1 MSMESARAFVVR
13 LMSDEEFRGKL
24 AKVASV
30 AEIETLVAEYSFS
43 KEELEKIVGEFMGHK
58 LAEGEL
64 EKLVGEFMG
73 HKLADGELE
82 KLIGE
87 AFEGQETGP
96 ETIAVITA
104 WVSQK

>member
-24 AKVASV
+24 AIVKAE
-30 AEIETLVAEYSFS
+30 AEIDSLVSEYSFT
-43 KEELEKIVGEFMGHK
+43 KEELSRIVGEFMGHK

-64 EKLVGEFMG
+64 
-73 HKLADGELE
+73 D

-87 AFEGQETGP
+87 AFEGQETSP
-96 ETIAVITA
+96 ETVQTIIS
-104 WVSQK
+104 WLNKK

>member
-24 AKVASV
+24 AKVSAE
-30 AEIETLVAEYSFS
+30 AEIEALVTEYSFT
-43 KEELEKIVGEFMGHK
+43 KEELEKI
-58 LAEGEL
+58 
-64 EKLVGEFMG
+64 VGEFMG

-87 AFEGQETGP
+87 AFEGMETGADSV
-96 ETIAVITA
+96 AVISG
-104 WVSQK
+104 WLGKK

>member
-13 LMSDEEFRGKL
+13 LMSDEDFRGKL
-24 AKVASV
+24 AKVTAA
-30 AEIETLVAEYSFS
+30 AEIDALVADYSFT
-43 KEELEKIVGEFMGHK
+43 KEELAKI
-58 LAEGEL
+58 
-64 EKLVGEFMG
+64 VGEFMG

-96 ETIAVITA
+96 DAVAVITA

>member
-24 AKVASV
+24 AKVTSG
-30 AEIETLVAEYSFS
+30 AEIDSLLAEYSFT
-43 KEELEKIVGEFMGHK
+43 KEELEKI
-58 LAEGEL
+58 
-64 EKLVGEFMG
+64 VGEFMG

-87 AFEGQETGP
+87 AFEGMETGADSV
-96 ETIAVITA
+96 AVIA
-104 WVSQK
+104 GWLNQK

>member
-24 AKVASV
+24 AKVTSV

-64 EKLVGEFMG
+64 EKLVGE
-73 HKLADGELE
+73 
-82 KLIGE
+82 
-87 AFEGQETGP
+87 AFEGMETGADSVNV
-96 ETIAVITA
+96 IAG
-104 WVSQK
+104 WLNQK

>member
-24 AKVASV
+24 AKVTAA
-30 AEIETLVAEYSFS
+30 AEIETLVADYSFS

-64 EKLVGEFMG
+64 EKL
-73 HKLADGELE
+73 
-82 KLIGE
+82 IGE
-87 AFEGQETGP
+87 AFEGMETGADSV
-96 ETIAVITA
+96 AVIAGWLKT
-104 WVSQK
+104 K

>member
-30 AEIETLVAEYSFS
+30 AEIETLVAEYSFT

-58 LAEGEL
+58 LAAGEL
-64 EKLVGEFMG
+64 EKLVGE
-73 HKLADGELE
+73 AV
-82 KLIGE
+82 
-87 AFEGQETGP
+87 EGMETGADSVKV
-96 ETIAVITA
+96 IAG
-104 WVSQK
+104 WLNQK

>member
-64 EKLVGEFMG
+64 EKLVGE
-73 HKLADGELE
+73 
-82 KLIGE
+82 
-87 AFEGQETGP
+87 AFEGMETGADSVK
-96 ETIAVITA
+96 IISG
-104 WVSQK
+104 WLNQK

>member
-24 AKVASV
+24 AKVGSA

-64 EKLVGEFMG
+64 EKLVGE
-73 HKLADGELE
+73 
-82 KLIGE
+82 
-87 AFEGQETGP
+87 AFEGMETG
-96 ETIAVITA
+96 TDSVKVIAG
-104 WVSQK
+104 WLNQK

>member
-24 AKVASV
+24 AKVASE
-30 AEIETLVAEYSFS
+30 AEIDTLVADYSFS

-64 EKLVGEFMG
+64 EKL
-73 HKLADGELE
+73 
-82 KLIGE
+82 IGE
-87 AFEGQETGP
+87 AFEGMETGADSVSV
-96 ETIAVITA
+96 IAG
-104 WVSQK
+104 WLKKK

>member
-24 AKVASV
+24 AIVKAE
-30 AEIETLVAEYSFS
+30 AEIDALTADYSFS
-43 KEELEKIVGEFMGHK
+43 KEELAKIVGEFMGHK
-58 LAEGEL
+58 LAE
-64 EKLVGEFMG
+64 
-73 HKLADGELE
+73 GELE

-96 ETIAVITA
+96 ETIAVITD
-104 WVSQK
+104 WVSKK